1 MPPFWVLFG
10 FAALLALGWS
20 LINGFHRR
28 NAAYKER
35 LRSSVTRF
43 PLGTTRKLLRL
54 MAPTSFKD
62 RWNHATVLAGCVCI
76 IASPIYVIAS
86 IAGYVGIFVSLG
98 ALLSGSLAGAYLG
111 ELCFNSWGCA
121 LVVPTDPNLPLEAG
135 ADAQKG

>member
-20 LINGFHRR
+20 LFNGFHRR

-35 LRSSVTRF
+35 LRSSVTQL
-43 PLGTTRKLLRL
+43 PHGTTRKLLRL

-76 IASPIYVIAS
+76 IASPIYVIAAIS
-86 IAGYVGIFVSLG
+86 GYAGLWAALG
-98 ALLSGSLAGAYLG
+98 ALLAGSLAGAYLG
-111 ELCFNSWGCA
+111 ELGFNSWGCA
-121 LVVPTDPNLPLEAG
+121 LVVSNDPSLPLEAG
-135 ADAQKG
+135 ADAPKG